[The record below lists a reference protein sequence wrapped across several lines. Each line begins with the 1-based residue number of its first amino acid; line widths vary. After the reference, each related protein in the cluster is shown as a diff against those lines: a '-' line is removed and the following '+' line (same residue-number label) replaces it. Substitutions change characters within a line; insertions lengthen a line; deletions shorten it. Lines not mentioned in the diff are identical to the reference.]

1 MEGPKRPTSSLRFH
15 IPAAEAIDSR
25 NHCLPDRTQGM
36 QDDSR
41 QQLVLLSLDHVYQ
54 QNHIIKPTEF
64 LTQVINVD
72 LRQRGYS
79 FEQFV
84 QGWLQKMEMIVSWE
98 ATRINVIAIYNLL
111 PSFPGEL
118 VRTSFAEIVRTTLA
132 KLEHELYLKLSDS
145 T

>member
-1 MEGPKRPTSSLRFH
+1 
-15 IPAAEAIDSR
+15 
-25 NHCLPDRTQGM
+25 
-36 QDDSR
+36 
-41 QQLVLLSLDHVYQ
+41 
-54 QNHIIKPTEF
+54 
-64 LTQVINVD
+64 
-72 LRQRGYS
+72 
-79 FEQFV
+79 
-84 QGWLQKMEMIVSWE
+84 MEMIVSWE